1 MATGC
6 IRRVLSQTLP
16 LLRLIQQRW
25 SVCQEF
31 LFKQTLVIPIT
42 RQAQEALVYST
53 RLRNEH
59 PSHTLLLLKYF
70 SLLLPWQMLV
80 GRWLIAPRPTTF
92 VYSSKIPS
100 YQ

>member
-1 MATGC
+1 M
-6 IRRVLSQTLP
+6 IR
-16 LLRLIQQRW
+16 
-25 SVCQEF
+25 
-31 LFKQTLVIPIT
+31 IT
-42 RQAQEALVYST
+42 RQTQEALVYST
-53 RLRNEH
+53 GLRNEH

-70 SLLLPWQMLV
+70 SLLLSWQMLV